1 MTLAVAQPLLVPTF
15 NLGKILKPSLHT
27 GRSTTP
33 GPQKEPIMHALLT
46 RSLAY
51 VVLGFGAALVP
62 GSLLGQVRTTA
73 GPDSRAI
80 RSVEVT
86 TPASVA
92 HVDSLS
98 TAGPRIVRA
107 GIVAPVAIRSSIAS
121 PQGRDD
127 NIGAGRNVAMMGVG
141 VAAIVVGS
149 LIGGDGG
156 TIIAISGGVIG
167 LVGLYRYLR

>member
-1 MTLAVAQPLLVPTF
+1 MISLL
-15 NLGKILKPSLHT
+15 S
-27 GRSTTP
+27 
-33 GPQKEPIMHALLT
+33 

-51 VVLGFGAALVP
+51 LALGISAALVVP
-62 GSLLGQVRTTA
+62 GSL
-73 GPDSRAI
+73 RAQAD
-80 RSVEVT
+80 
-86 TPASVA
+86 TPAGADSAVRSA
-92 HVDSLS
+92 AVTLLTPGTHVDSLS
-98 TAGPRIVRA
+98 RAGPRVVRA
-107 GIVAPVAIRSSIAS
+107 GITAPAAVRSDLAA

-167 LVGLYRYLR
+167 LVGLFRYLR